1 MPHIDVPTTKPAPS
15 VQDALGI
22 ARHAPSVWN
31 RQPWQWRFD
40 AKGLHLSADP
50 ERMSGVRDPLGRL
63 TTLSCGVALHHG
75 LVALLGQGW
84 DGAVQRFPRGPSD
97 TLVATVRLVPRRV
110 ISPRDM
116 AMFLAIEQRRTETRP
131 LAAPAH
137 DHGVFAALRSSTKQ
151 HGVGITILDDHSAYL
166 IVPSARLP
174 LRTERLGHWG
184 MDPDYSAL
192 AVLTTRHDTPRD
204 WLRAGEALSEALL
217 VATSHGLATCPVVD
231 LADREDIAREA
242 RRCHSSDGWSEG
254 WSEGALHHAQAVIRI
269 GIRRYP
275 ALPRTNRRAVHDL
288 LQCR

>member
-1 MPHIDVPTTKPAPS
+1 MPHLDMPTTMPAPGV

-40 AKGLHLSADP
+40 TKGLHLYSDP

-63 TTLSCGVALHHG
+63 TILSCGVALHHG
-75 LVALLGQGW
+75 MVALLGQSW
-84 DGAVQRFPRGPSD
+84 EGAVQRFPRGISD
-97 TLVATVRLVPRRV
+97 TLVATVRLVPRHV
-110 ISPRDM
+110 TSPRDM

-131 LAAPAH
+131 LAVPAH
-137 DHGVFAALRSSTKQ
+137 DHAVFAALRATAED
-151 HGVGITILDDHSAYL
+151 HDVGITILDDHSAYL
-166 IVPSARLP
+166 VAPAARLP
-174 LRTERLGHWG
+174 VRTERLGHWG
-184 MDPDYSAL
+184 MDPDYSAI
-192 AVLTTRHDTPRD
+192 AVLTTRQDTPRD

-231 LADREDIAREA
+231 LPDREGIAREA
-242 RRCHSSDGWSEG
+242 GRCDRGTRH
-254 WSEGALHHAQAVIRI
+254 GAGARDHAQAVIRI